1 MVHRPGKS
9 NCVADAFSRRP
20 YPESEVSNQ
29 TICQIENSST
39 PPSDPSPEHV
49 SQVTSMVE
57 EEKCPL
63 FVYFGYS
70 EDPKAINVLSNTEVG
85 NTATQSVNLVDL
97 PKLQQQCPDFQHIY
111 AYLKDNV
118 LPEDDKTRQV
128 TVAEV
133 RHFDLVDDILYHWYQ
148 RRVRKA
154 VNDEVTHVRQIA
166 LPRVLREEALYA
178 YHECSRRGSL
188 RN

>member
-1 MVHRPGKS
+1 M
-9 NCVADAFSRRP
+9 
-20 YPESEVSNQ
+20 
-29 TICQIENSST
+29 
-39 PPSDPSPEHV
+39 
-49 SQVTSMVE
+49 E

-70 EDPKAINVLSNTEVG
+70 EDPKEINVLSNTEVS
-85 NTATQSVNLVDL
+85 NKASQSVNLVDL

-128 TVAEV
+128 TVVEV
-133 RHFDLVDDILYHWYQ
+133 RRFDLVDDILYHWYQ

-178 YHECSRRGSL
+178 YHDSVAGGAHLGIEKVRTALVLKYYWPRMYQDIADYVRYVIDVSGQNVITIL
-188 RN
+188 QIPP